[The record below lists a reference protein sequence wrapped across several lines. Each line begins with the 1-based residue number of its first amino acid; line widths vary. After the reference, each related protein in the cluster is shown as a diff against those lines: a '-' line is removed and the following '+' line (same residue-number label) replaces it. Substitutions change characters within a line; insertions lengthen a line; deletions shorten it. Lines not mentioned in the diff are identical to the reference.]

1 MYDSTSRATYPI
13 INPSTGDKICDV
25 AMGNKEVVDFA
36 VAAARKALQPG
47 SPWHTMTASQRGN
60 LLNKL
65 ADLIERDS
73 EYLTHLETMNSGR
86 VCSKDLPRVIKY
98 YWDFAQTMSQN
109 THEPVGIEGH
119 IISGDFPLLRQA
131 WVLGSALCRGNT
143 VILKPA
149 EQTPLSSLYVA
160 SLTAEAG
167 FPLVWLALSLVLG
180 PLWVMP
186 WQPTLISSS
195 QVTLRCASSL
205 LILTSM
211 MSSRRASLE
220 LTSM

>member
-1 MYDSTSRATYPI
+1 MLLFPHTLQDIKCNKIFIENRMYDSTSRATYPI

-25 AMGNKEVVDFA
+25 AMGNKEVVAFA
-36 VAAARKALQPG
+36 VAAAHKALQPG
-47 SPWHTMTASQRGN
+47 SPWHTMEASKRRD

-167 FPLVWLALSLVLG
+167 FPPGVVSIVPGVGSTVGDAMAKNPDIFQG
-180 PLWVMP
+180 
-186 WQPTLISSS
+186 QP
-195 QVTLRCASSL
+195 
-205 LILTSM
+205 M
-211 MSSRRASLE
+211 YPN
-220 LTSM
+220 